1 MQKATRLGKPKT
13 LSPEK
18 QIHKYSEENIV
29 MIRERTNR
37 MIRDKKNIGG

>member
-18 QIHKYSEENIV
+18 KINKYSERKHCNDKRKTLKELSETNI
-29 MIRERTNR
+29 
-37 MIRDKKNIGG
+37 